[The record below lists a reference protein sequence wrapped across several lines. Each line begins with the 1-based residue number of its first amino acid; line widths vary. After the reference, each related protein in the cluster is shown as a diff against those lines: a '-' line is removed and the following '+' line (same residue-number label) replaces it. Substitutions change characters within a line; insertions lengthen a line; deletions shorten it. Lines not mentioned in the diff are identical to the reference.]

1 MILPWPEGSRP
12 EVETFRI
19 TLKLAE
25 PVLVNRS
32 VSFDGL
38 LAHLSYLRTGD
49 AATAHRSLPLAD
61 IDGIYQGSEL
71 LFQGPVMRRMV
82 PYVMNPRWER
92 FNHGDLAGRRGMP
105 RNKMTARN
113 EFKPT
118 RDDYVAISARRAF
131 FTGVGDIAEIRSLMR
146 DLDAV
151 GKKSRSR
158 GFGRLRGLRIDR
170 LDEAPERI
178 GYADFEGR
186 PIRVVPIDVWK
197 GLGLST
203 EDVSVGP
210 ARPRLPRWSTEDE
223 LCALPASHVIEA
235 HEQHRIGM

>member
-1 MILPWPEGSRP
+1 MEP
-12 EVETFRI
+12 FRV
-19 TLKLAE
+19 TLALAE

-49 AATAHRSLPLAD
+49 AAAAHRSLPLAD
-61 IDGIYQGSEL
+61 VEGVHQGSEL
-71 LFQGPVMRRMV
+71 LFLGPVLRRTV
-82 PYVMNPRWER
+82 PYVMHPRWER
-92 FNHGDLAGRRGMP
+92 FSHGELADRRGKP
-105 RNKMTARN
+105 RGRMTARN

-118 RDDYVAISARRAF
+118 RDNYLAVSARRAF
-131 FTGVGDIAEIRSLMR
+131 FVGVGEMEAVKALMSG
-146 DLDAV
+146 LDAV

-158 GFGRLRGLRIDR
+158 GFGRLASIRIDR
-170 LDEAPERI
+170 LDDAPDRL
-178 GYADFEGR
+178 GYTDFQGR
-186 PIRVVPIDVWK
+186 PIRVVPVEIWK

-235 HEQHRIGM
+235 HEQHRIGL